1 MLCMVRDN
9 LTTSEKAPAPGPMA
23 GPRQDIL
30 WITDPAKQKNILKTL
45 SCEKTRE
52 QTTPFTPSYSY
63 SPTLALLNEEVW
75 TRPFPG
81 PGPGSSV
88 LLAAFLGTKSSC
100 ATVSLSPLMLA
111 KLSSGAETGV

>member
-1 MLCMVRDN
+1 MVRDN

-30 WITDPAKQKNILKTL
+30 WITDPAKQKNILMTL
-45 SCEKTRE
+45 SREKNRE
-52 QTTPFTPSYSY
+52 QTTLFTPSY

-88 LLAAFLGTKSSC
+88 LLAAFLGTRSSC